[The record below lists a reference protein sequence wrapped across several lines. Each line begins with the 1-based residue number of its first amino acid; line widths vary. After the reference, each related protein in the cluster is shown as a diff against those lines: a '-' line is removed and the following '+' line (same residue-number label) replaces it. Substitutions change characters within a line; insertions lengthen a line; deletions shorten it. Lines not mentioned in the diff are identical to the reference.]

1 MKVKYDKQVDI
12 LLIELSDKKID
23 YATEAGSMIIHFTGE
38 GEPVLVEILEASE
51 FLAEVIKASLKGSME
66 VAI

>member
-23 YATEAGSMIIHFTGE
+23 YAEEAGSMIIHFTEE

>member
-23 YATEAGSMIIHFTGE
+23 YAEEAGSMIIHFTGE

>member
-23 YATEAGSMIIHFTGE
+23 YAEETGSMIIHFTKE